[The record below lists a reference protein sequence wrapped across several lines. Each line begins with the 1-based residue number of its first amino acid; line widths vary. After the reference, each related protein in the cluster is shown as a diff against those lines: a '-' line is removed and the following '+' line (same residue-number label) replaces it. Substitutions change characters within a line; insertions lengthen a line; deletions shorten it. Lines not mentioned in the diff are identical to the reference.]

1 MKKVSI
7 ICYMLLVSLMLIVG
21 CGEDEEDVASLD
33 VQPPAVKEVIVAGG
47 TSAAAT
53 NGAIVV
59 VFSEAVEPASVHGAV
74 AFTPQVDGVASY
86 DDKTRALT
94 FDPASNLQDNS
105 KYSVTISNVEDRNGN
120 VMLPFTFDLF
130 TSEEDVDPP
139 AITDTAPQDGQEEV
153 SIVPKFDIEFSERV
167 NQESFGSDL
176 LLTPDQG
183 VPAEQWVFTWSEDGK
198 QVEIWIPLATGLE
211 PEKKFKLHIGK
222 SSVVDLVGN
231 KMESG
236 MQIEFFTAERSHENI
251 DPKSPNAIQ
260 QEWIYIIWKQSSTW
274 HIIWGGTAPGGATKT
289 GSGTIFSK
297 DGDIDKVKPVLWEAG
312 DAYDLSKDGNLTFS
326 GPVNGT
332 GGTDGLEFEVDGPT
346 VTFRLNNARPEWIFI
361 GKDRKH
367 PTATTFILL
376 NE

>member
-1 MKKVSI
+1 MKKNSI
-7 ICYMLLVSLMLIVG
+7 ICYTLLVSLMLIMG
-21 CGEDEEDVASLD
+21 CGEDEEDAANLD
-33 VQPPAVKEVIVAGG
+33 IQPPTVKELIVAGG

-53 NGAIVV
+53 NGSIVV
-59 VFSEAVEPASVHGAV
+59 VFSEAVEPASVHAAM
-74 AFTPQVDGVASY
+74 AFTPQVDGVVSY
-86 DDKTRALT
+86 DEETRSLT

-120 VMLPFTFDLF
+120 MMLPFAFDLF
-130 TSEEDVDPP
+130 TSEEDIDLP
-139 AITDTAPQDGQEEV
+139 AIVETAPQDGQEET
-153 SIVPKFDIEFSERV
+153 SIVPKFNIEFSERV
-167 NQESFGSDL
+167 DQASFGRDL
-176 LLTPDQG
+176 ALTPDQG
-183 VPAEQWVFTWSEDGK
+183 IPVEQWVFTWSEDGK
-198 QVEIWIPLATGLE
+198 QVEIWIPLAKGLE
-211 PEKKFKLHIGK
+211 PEKKFKLHIGR

-231 KMESG
+231 KIENG
-236 MQIEFFTAERSHENI
+236 MQIEFSTAERSHEDIN
-251 DPKSPNAIQ
+251 PKSPNALQ
-260 QEWIYIIWKQSSTW
+260 QEWIYIIWKQGSIW

-297 DGDIDKVKPVLWEAG
+297 DGDIDKVKSVLWEAG
-312 DAYDLSKDGNLTFS
+312 DVYNLGKDGKLTFN

-346 VTFRLNNARPEWIFI
+346 VTFRLSNARPDWIFI